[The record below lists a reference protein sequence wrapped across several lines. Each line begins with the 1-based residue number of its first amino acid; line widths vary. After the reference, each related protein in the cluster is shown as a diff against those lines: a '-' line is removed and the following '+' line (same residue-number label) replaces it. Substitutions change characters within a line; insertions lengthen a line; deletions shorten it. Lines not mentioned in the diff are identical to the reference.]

1 MAKQQTTEEWKIL
14 SDTEL
19 VSRARRLTIVGLVV
33 LTLVVGG
40 LGYLLGSSPVVQ
52 ETSGPARPVRLKVAA
67 DKSATPAETGAPSG
81 GASTTA
87 QLPPNPWVGRPDPE
101 KKAAPAPARPPSNQV
116 VDL

>member
-19 VSRARRLTIVGLVV
+19 VSRARRLTILGLVV
-33 LTLVVGG
+33 LTIVVGG

-67 DKSATPAETGAPSG
+67 DKSAPPAETGSS
-81 GASTTA
+81 ASTTA
-87 QLPPNPWVGRPDPE
+87 QLPPNPWLGRPDE
-101 KKAAPAPARPPSNQV
+101 KKAAPPPARPPSNQV